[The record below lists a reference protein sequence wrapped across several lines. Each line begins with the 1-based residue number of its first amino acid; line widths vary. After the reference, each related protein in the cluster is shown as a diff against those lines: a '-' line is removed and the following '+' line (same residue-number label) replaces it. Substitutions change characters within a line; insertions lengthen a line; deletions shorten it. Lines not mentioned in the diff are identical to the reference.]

1 MPSKNPFE
9 GREVVSRRGGP
20 VKAPLSRDRIV
31 AEALR
36 VLAKEGPEGMSLRKV
51 AVALQTGPASLY
63 PYVEDLRGLRALV
76 LDRALAKVD
85 TKVSKRSAWR
95 AQVKAILESYL
106 TVLMEKPGLAQ
117 LAQTTI
123 AYGPQSLRIV
133 DALLGSLEEGDVDRR
148 TAAWSVDLL
157 LLYVTAIAAEQSH
170 GLEPGS
176 PEGPLSRA
184 LANASPADFPRV
196 HAARDELISGEG
208 PERFAWAIDVLVD
221 GMLANRGKARRR

>member
-1 MPSKNPFE
+1 M
-9 GREVVSRRGGP
+9 GRDVVSRRGGP
-20 VKAPLSRDRIV
+20 VKAPLSRERIV
-31 AEALR
+31 TEALR
-36 VLAKEGPEGMSLRKV
+36 VLAKEGPDGMSLRKV

-85 TKVSKRSAWR
+85 TRVTKRQAWR
-95 AQVKAILESYL
+95 AQVKTILQSYMA
-106 TVLMEKPGLAQ
+106 VLLEKPGLAQ

-123 AYGPQSLRIV
+123 AYGPHALRVV
-133 DALLGSLEEGDVDRR
+133 DALLGALEDGGLDRR

-170 GLEPGS
+170 GLEPAN
-176 PEGPLSRA
+176 PEGPLA
-184 LANASPADFPRV
+184 LALAGASESDYPRV
-196 HAARDELISGEG
+196 HAARDDLLGGDG

-221 GMLANRGKARRR
+221 GMLANRGSQRRR